1 MYTWVV
7 CVCAP
12 SQRRNSKFI
21 QNGELKPVNF
31 MQATK
36 TCIDADHI
44 RLFTNLML
52 NCNSSVHLML
62 YLLCMCT
69 CMSLNVLPI
78 FINIQCIVH
87 TQCTCVFLAMS

>member
-21 QNGELKPVNF
+21 QNGQLKPVNF

-36 TCIDADHI
+36 TCIDADHQAI
-44 RLFTNLML
+44 YKPHVELQFVCTFDAV
-52 NCNSSVHLML
+52 SSL
-62 YLLCMCT
+62 YVYMYV
-69 CMSLNVLPI
+69 SE
-78 FINIQCIVH
+78 CIAN
-87 TQCTCVFLAMS
+87 FY